1 MSSPEQRQ
9 PAAFSQILGG
19 HELPLIVGGQAVN
32 IWAEIYVAQEPS
44 LERFQPFT
52 SRDADIFGTRALAAS
67 LAQRAGWECHFPQ
80 ERDSVCVAILSKTI
94 TAGQAPLTIEVL
106 GEVNG
111 LTEADLGM
119 TAIIELG
126 QGKQYRIPSPIVLL
140 KAKLYNLV
148 SLANL
153 DRPQDIKHT
162 RMLLRIV
169 PQYLNELAAEQR
181 AGTVTEANL
190 IGAIRYTASVVHSTV
205 AKSAGRIHSLNYRPV
220 FPLSLSIGSSAISAA
235 VADGLAGLPP
245 VAGTAPDEDEGED
258 MPPLLPEDRPEG
270 QPRKLSP

>member
-1 MSSPEQRQ
+1 MSCPEQRQ
-9 PAAFSQILGG
+9 PAAFSQILGDQA
-19 HELPLIVGGQAVN
+19 LPLIVGGQAVN

-52 SRDADIFGTRALAAS
+52 SRDADIYGTRDLAAS
-67 LAQRAGWECHFPQ
+67 LAQRAGWECHFPK
-80 ERDSVCVAILSKTI
+80 ERDSVCVAILSKAS
-94 TAGQAPLTIEVL
+94 AGQSPLTIEVL

-126 QGKQYRIPSPIVLL
+126 PGKKYRIPSPIVLL

-181 AGTVTEANL
+181 AGAVTEANL
-190 IGAIRYTASVVHSTV
+190 IGAIRYTASVIHSTV
-205 AKSAGRIHSLNYRPV
+205 AASAGRIHSLNFRSV
-220 FPLSLSIGSSAISAA
+220 FHRSLSVGSSVISAA
-235 VADGLAGLPP
+235 VAAGLAGLPAAVG
-245 VAGTAPDEDEGED
+245 VAEKEDEAED
-258 MPPLLPEDRPEG
+258 MPPLRPEDRPEG
-270 QPRKLSP
+270 QSRKLSP